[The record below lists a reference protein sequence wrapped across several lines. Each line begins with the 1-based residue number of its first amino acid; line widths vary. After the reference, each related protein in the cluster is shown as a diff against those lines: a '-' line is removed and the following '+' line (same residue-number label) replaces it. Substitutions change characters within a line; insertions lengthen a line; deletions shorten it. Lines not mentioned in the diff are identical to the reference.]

1 MNKQIEDSAEGIAHL
16 LDMMCRTRFK
26 FYEHDACD
34 VKCPERQSI
43 TTFLDFMVSTKQSEE
58 ESCCKGYPDFL
69 DYPLEYQS
77 DEDLK
82 KLLKERGII
91 V

>member
-1 MNKQIEDSAEGIAHL
+1 MSEETLKKLEEKAHMFALMSRDEDDPNNL
-16 LDMMCRTRFK
+16 
-26 FYEHDACD
+26 FYLGYWAG
-34 VKCPERQSI
+34 I
-43 TTFLDFMVSTKQSEE
+43 TTTVRTISKEHVDKLS
-58 ESCCKGYPDFL
+58 GIGWPDFL

-82 KLLKERGII
+82 KLLTERGII